1 VPEARPPDDRFGD
14 LGPADERD
22 ERSAAEK
29 LEERDRTHP
38 EPDAGPPEVPRPSS
52 RYAWV
57 VGVAFLIVIII
68 AGINAI
74 PNKGKNLFGPK
85 AGTLL
90 PRFSA
95 PLASSNLEGD
105 ANVCQHVRCPERK
118 RPACEIKLPGALN
131 VCPPWR
137 RPMILTFVF
146 DRGADCFP
154 QVDRV
159 QRALPRLRGVDAVAV
174 YFSHAPWS
182 EIRGNVRRRRWTLP
196 VAVDHDGAVAN
207 LYSVGGC
214 PTTVFAGSD
223 GRVSGDARLGPITED
238 QLVARARRLR

>member
-1 VPEARPPDDRFGD
+1 VPDDRFGD

-22 ERSAAEK
+22 ERSAGEK

-57 VGVAFLIVIII
+57 VGVAFLIVIIV
-68 AGINAI
+68 AGISSI
-74 PNKGKNLFGPK
+74 PNKGKSLFGPTP
-85 AGTLL
+85 GTLL
-90 PRFSA
+90 PKFSA
-95 PLASSNLEGD
+95 ALASSNLEGD
-105 ANVCQHVRCPERK
+105 ANVCQRGRCPDQK
-118 RPACEIKLPGALN
+118 RPACELKLPGALN

-137 RPMILTFVF
+137 RPTIITFVF

-159 QRALPRLRGVDAVAV
+159 ERTLPRLRGVDVFTV
-174 YFSHAPWS
+174 YFSHAPWK
-182 EIRGNVRRRRWTLP
+182 EIRRNIRSRGWTMP
-196 VAVDHDGAVAN
+196 VAIDHDGAVAN

-214 PTTVFAGSD
+214 PTTVVARAG
-223 GRVSGDARLGPITED
+223 GRVSGRARLGPLTED
-238 QLVARARRLR
+238 QLASLAGRLR